1 MSTLR
6 NNISTRPNV
15 LYMDVHDLGTWL
27 GCYGKPYVSSPH
39 IDRLAGDGARFTQFI
54 SSAPICMPSRV
65 GLYAGIMPHM
75 AGVMGQDPL
84 DNNVVCMAEYFR
96 RAGYATF
103 VGGGI
108 NVLNTPEWAGFT
120 NVLAAEKGER
130 ANAAVDFLRH
140 EAGSLDSPFFLSVS
154 FQHVHRPFG
163 EDYDPDLP
171 DRIEVPGGLPDEPE
185 TRKDLATLCRKV
197 EELDKHVG
205 EILGALEEAGAAE
218 NTIVIF
224 TTEHGIA
231 MPRHKH
237 TLYNGGIHT
246 ALLLRA
252 PGRLS
257 PGLVYD
263 DLLSNMD
270 LLPTL
275 LELAGLEA
283 PPNILGRSFL
293 GLLEED
299 ADWQCRDAVFSEQTW
314 GRRSRQWYYT
324 PMRSI
329 RTERF
334 HYIHSFREVPAY
346 VDNSFV
352 NRFRHRREVLQEWFS
367 DPLSEK
373 QLFDLKEDPDELAN
387 LADSGE
393 HKELLDSLH
402 GQLFAF
408 LERTED
414 PILEGYVRNK
424 ANLPDITQWLEQ
436 PDGSF
441 ALEPDNVIYYTE
453 EPF

>member
-1 MSTLR
+1 MRRSRST
-6 NNISTRPNV
+6 
-15 LYMDVHDLGTWL
+15 
-27 GCYGKPYVSSPH
+27 
-39 IDRLAGDGARFTQFI
+39 A
-54 SSAPICMPSRV
+54 
-65 GLYAGIMPHM
+65 
-75 AGVMGQDPL
+75 
-84 DNNVVCMAEYFR
+84 
-96 RAGYATF
+96 
-103 VGGGI
+103 
-108 NVLNTPEWAGFT
+108 
-120 NVLAAEKGER
+120 
-130 ANAAVDFLRH
+130 
-140 EAGSLDSPFFLSVS
+140 PFFLSVS

-163 EDYDPDLP
+163 EDYDPDLA

-252 PGRLS
+252 LGRLR

-324 PMRSI
+324 LCGPYGPR
-329 RTERF
+329 
-334 HYIHSFREVPAY
+334 
-346 VDNSFV
+346 
-352 NRFRHRREVLQEWFS
+352 
-367 DPLSEK
+367 
-373 QLFDLKEDPDELAN
+373 
-387 LADSGE
+387 
-393 HKELLDSLH
+393 
-402 GQLFAF
+402 
-408 LERTED
+408 
-414 PILEGYVRNK
+414 
-424 ANLPDITQWLEQ
+424 
-436 PDGSF
+436 GSTIST
-441 ALEPDNVIYYTE
+441 VS
-453 EPF
+453 